1 MKLNR
6 CSCSEFF
13 ALSFYRAP
21 IMALI
26 FGRTSTKEQ
35 IMSNQAGSCAVGI
48 ALLVLRDVKC
58 IQVKQ
63 LNNKNYLLHT
73 TLCFT

>member
-1 MKLNR
+1 MKVNR

-21 IMALI
+21 IMVLI
-26 FGRTSTKEQ
+26 FGRTTEEQ
-35 IMSNQAGSCAVGI
+35 IMSNLAGSCAVGI
-48 ALLVLRDVKC
+48 ALLVKRDVKC

-63 LNNKNYLLHT
+63 CK
-73 TLCFT
+73 